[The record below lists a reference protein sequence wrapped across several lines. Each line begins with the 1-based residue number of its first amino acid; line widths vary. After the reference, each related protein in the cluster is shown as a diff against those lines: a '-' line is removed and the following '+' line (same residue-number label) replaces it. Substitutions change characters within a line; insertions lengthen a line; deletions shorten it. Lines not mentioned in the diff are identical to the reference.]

1 MVDGASKMYE
11 GENLAR
17 ASSSQRLLRRIAS
30 SSAEAALKRASASRV
45 GGSARAAGAAE
56 AVDAVH
62 EPVHEPVPVPGAPQQ
77 AGEEEVFDNVQSEED
92 LARVPVEFLSDDA
105 KRPLL
110 SRDEAGHKYKHVL
123 KPLFYSVCFILLVE
137 LLERLAYYG
146 VVFTQLSYL
155 SGHYDAA
162 WSANMTSVEASAFV
176 GSSVAITYTMP
187 FVGAIVA
194 DSLLGNFWT
203 ILLFSLAFYLPGL
216 ILIAL
221 SSYPGLVSATFPMTM
236 VQVAMLALYPMGA
249 GAIKACVNVMGAQ
262 QYHPVVQKAQI
273 ERFYVNF
280 YLAYVHDRVATNR
293 AAGRAGGQARLAERG
308 AFTCCCVASCLSGRC
323 PDLVP
328 IVSLLRR
335 INIGALIGGSKA
347 GANPAVLPAPCSALR
362 A

>member
-1 MVDGASKMYE
+1 MEARTGNRQRGGQPAVRGPARSLKMYE

-17 ASSSQRLLRRIAS
+17 ASSSQRELRRLAS
-30 SSAEAALKRASASRV
+30 SRAEAALKRASASRV
-45 GGSARAAGAAE
+45 GGSARAAGAADAE
-56 AVDAVH
+56 AAV
-62 EPVHEPVPVPGAPQQ
+62 PVPVPGAPQQ
-77 AGEEEVFDNVQSEED
+77 AGAEEVFDNVQSEED
-92 LARVPVEFLSDDA
+92 LARVPAEYLSGDA

-110 SRDEAGHKYKHVL
+110 SRDEAGHKYTHVL

-155 SGHYDAA
+155 SGHYDSA

-203 ILLFSLAFYLPGL
+203 ILLFSLVFYLPGL
-216 ILIAL
+216 LLIAL
-221 SSYPGLVSATFPMTM
+221 SSYPFLVSATFPITM
-236 VQVAMLALYPMGA
+236 VTWAMLGLYPMGA

-262 QYHPVVQKAQI
+262 QYHPVLQKAQI

-280 YLAYVHDRVATNR
+280 YLAYVLDRVATNR
-293 AAGRAGGQARLAERG
+293 AAGRAGRR
-308 AFTCCCVASCLSGRC
+308 SGRQRRLF
-323 PDLVP
+323 LV
-328 IVSLLRR
+328 
-335 INIGALIGGSKA
+335 A
-347 GANPAVLPAPCSALR
+347 ALR
-362 A
+362 VVSGRSIP

>member
-1 MVDGASKMYE
+1 MYE

-17 ASSSQRLLRRIAS
+17 ASSSQRQLRRLAS

-45 GGSARAAGAAE
+45 GAGAAE
-56 AVDAVH
+56 AVDAV
-62 EPVHEPVPVPGAPQQ
+62 PVPGPGAPQQ
-77 AGEEEVFDNVQSEED
+77 AGEEEVFDNVQCEED
-92 LARVPVEFLSDDA
+92 LARVPAEFLSGDA

-110 SRDEAGHKYKHVL
+110 SRDEADNTYTHVL

-155 SGHYDAA
+155 SGHYDPA

-203 ILLFSLAFYLPGL
+203 ILLFSLVFYLPGL
-216 ILIAL
+216 LMIAL
-221 SSYPGLVSATFPMTM
+221 SSVPGLVSATFPMTM
-236 VQVAMLALYPMGA
+236 VTWAMLGFYPMGA

-262 QYHPVVQKAQI
+262 QYHPVLQKAQI

-280 YLAYVHDRVATNR
+280 YLAYVLDRGATNR
-293 AAGRAGGQARLAERG
+293 AAGRVGRGG
-308 AFTCCCVASCLSGRC
+308 C
-323 PDLVP
+323 
-328 IVSLLRR
+328 SLLLRDQLFVCR
-335 INIGALIGGSKA
+335 SPNPSPRSIYFYAGST
-347 GANPAVLPAPCSALR
+347 SAR
-362 A
+362 S

>member
-1 MVDGASKMYE
+1 MYE

-17 ASSSQRLLRRIAS
+17 ASSSQRQLRRLES

-45 GGSARAAGAAE
+45 GAGAAQG
-56 AVDAVH
+56 VDAV
-62 EPVHEPVPVPGAPQQ
+62 PVPGPGAPQQ
-77 AGEEEVFDNVQSEED
+77 PRAGEEEVFDNVQCEED
-92 LARVPVEFLSDDA
+92 LARVPAEFLSGDA

-110 SRDEAGHKYKHVL
+110 SRDEVGHTYMHVL

-155 SGHYDAA
+155 SGHYDPA

-194 DSLLGNFWT
+194 DSLLGNFLT
-203 ILLFSLAFYLPGL
+203 ILLFSLVFYLPGL
-216 ILIAL
+216 LMIAL
-221 SSYPGLVSATFPMTM
+221 SSVPGLVSATFPMAM
-236 VQVAMLALYPMGA
+236 VTWAMLCLYPMGA

-262 QYHPVVQKAQI
+262 QYHPVLQKAQI

-280 YLAYVHDRVATNR
+280 YLAYVLDRGATNR
-293 AAGRAGGQARLAERG
+293 AAGRVGRGG
-308 AFTCCCVASCLSGRC
+308 C
-323 PDLVP
+323 
-328 IVSLLRR
+328 SLL
-335 INIGALIGGSKA
+335 
-347 GANPAVLPAPCSALR
+347 LR
-362 A
+362 DQLFVWSFP